1 MDKNTEYSALKNE
14 LINLDTERN
23 NLVIAMYSIFITVFC
38 FSVEF
43 KNKFALLSLYIVL
56 FAFQRRFITIRD
68 GMNRIAA
75 YITVYLDNPYG
86 WESNLITIFK
96 ETSLKNK
103 QDVKMPKVIELV
115 TGRVASVQ
123 LGLFSSL
130 GTIIMIIIAYIERI
144 QQSLASS
151 GQYMLMY
158 NISLTDVIL
167 IIIAIVFYTSL
178 YKWASYP
185 SKDQRATYIHSLAE
199 YKAKTESQQSSN

>member
-56 FAFQRRFITIRD
+56 FAFQRRFITIRE
-68 GMNRIAA
+68 GMNRVAA
-75 YITVYLDNPYG
+75 YIAVYLDNPYG
-86 WESNLITIFK
+86 WESNFITIFQ
-96 ETSLKNK
+96 ETCVKNK
-103 QDVKMPKVIELV
+103 QIVKMPKVIELV

-123 LGLFSSL
+123 LGLISSF

-144 QQSLASS
+144 QQSFASF
-151 GQYMLMY
+151 GQYMLIY
-158 NISLTDVIL
+158 NISLTDVIIL
-167 IIIAIVFYTSL
+167 KESIIF
-178 YKWASYP
+178 
-185 SKDQRATYIHSLAE
+185 
-199 YKAKTESQQSSN
+199 